1 MKARVDRGL
10 CTGTQN
16 CVATAPDYFEMDNK
30 GLSHVIKNPVKVED
44 EELLMEAAKSCPVDA
59 VILENEAGEQIYP

>member
-30 GLSHVIKNPVKVED
+30 GLSHVIKNPVEVED